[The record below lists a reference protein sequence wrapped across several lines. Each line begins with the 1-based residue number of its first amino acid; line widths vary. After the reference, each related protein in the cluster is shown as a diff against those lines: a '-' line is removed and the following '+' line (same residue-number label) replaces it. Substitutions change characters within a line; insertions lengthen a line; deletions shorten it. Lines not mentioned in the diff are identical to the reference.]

1 MAQDPQSAITVM
13 IDERSGVERSL
24 KKFKRMCESF
34 GVVREYRKRQ
44 EYKNLLLRIKKNR
57 SSRKTQKENCDEIY
71 ESFKV
76 LISKY
81 KKASNEAFFISF

>member
-1 MAQDPQSAITVM
+1 MAQDNNQSAITVI

-44 EYKNLLLRIKKNR
+44 EYKKPSIKHKEKTEAAEKR
-57 SSRKTQKENCDEIY
+57 RKKTLMKSSRM
-71 ESFKV
+71 
-76 LISKY
+76 SKY
-81 KKASNEAFFISF
+81 

>member
-13 IDERSGVERSL
+13 IDDRSGVERSL

-44 EYKNLLLRIKKNR
+44 EYKKPSVKHKEKTEAADKRRKKTAMKSTR
-57 SSRKTQKENCDEIY
+57 
-71 ESFKV
+71 V
-76 LISKY
+76 SKY
-81 KKASNEAFFISF
+81 

>member
-1 MAQDPQSAITVM
+1 MGQPQDPYGAISVT

-44 EYKNLLLRIKKNR
+44 EYKKPSVKLKEKVQAAEKRRKKTAMKFTR
-57 SSRKTQKENCDEIY
+57 
-71 ESFKV
+71 V
-76 LISKY
+76 AKY
-81 KKASNEAFFISF
+81 

>member
-44 EYKNLLLRIKKNR
+44 E
-57 SSRKTQKENCDEIY
+57 
-71 ESFKV
+71 
-76 LISKY
+76 
-81 KKASNEAFFISF
+81 

>member
-1 MAQDPQSAITVM
+1 MAQDNNQSAITVI

-44 EYKNLLLRIKKNR
+44 EYKKPSIKNKEKTEAAEKR
-57 SSRKTQKENCDEIY
+57 RKKTQMKSSR
-71 ESFKV
+71 V
-76 LISKY
+76 SKY
-81 KKASNEAFFISF
+81 